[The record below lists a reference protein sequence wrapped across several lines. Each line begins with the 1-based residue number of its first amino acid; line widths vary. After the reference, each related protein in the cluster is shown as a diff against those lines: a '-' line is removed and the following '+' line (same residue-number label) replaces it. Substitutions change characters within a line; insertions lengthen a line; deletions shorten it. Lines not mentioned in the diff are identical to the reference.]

1 MRLQPN
7 YLPLFIKMLCIA
19 LLCTPALGVSAQC
32 NQNYIYGLTNVGMIQ
47 QIDVTNGSV
56 AAPMNPAFGGNAPNL
71 SNAMGYNPLNGKY
84 YFFKRNAFSAP
95 QEFMSFDPAT
105 NLYAMLAASP
115 VGAGNIVNLGCVNS
129 TGLGYYCLDAFG
141 VLYYYSVTLNTWTT
155 ICSNIKNQSGT
166 TLSSIIGAGSLN
178 RYYGDLA
185 FDGQGNLWI
194 LISGAV
200 DYGLYKITG
209 PLPISNVANLT
220 ATQIIAPNTASP
232 AGTFGGMAFS
242 GTGAMYLSSNSPS
255 NKLYRL
261 SAVNTLT
268 FLTNLGVDGI
278 GNDLTSCNFPLAV
291 LPVVWESFTA
301 ESNDKHNAL
310 LRWRVS
316 IQTDH
321 NGYYIE
327 HSRDGLSWEDI
338 GFTGYSGANASG
350 QYSFTHTSMTGGQ
363 HYYRIREISPGGQ
376 LSYSE
381 TKVITLSNGNAVDIW
396 PNPTRNVIHIQHE
409 NSGTGSST
417 ALLFDQS
424 GRQVHAGPLQPGLNT
439 IAINTLPPGIYIMRI
454 QGSNGD
460 VYNEKVL
467 KQ

>member
-1 MRLQPN
+1 MNRICTLESKS
-7 YLPLFIKMLCIA
+7 IMA
-19 LLCTPALGVSAQC
+19 LLTLVACALTTDISAQC

-47 QIDVTNGSV
+47 RIDVTNGSV

-105 NLYAMLAASP
+105 NLYAMLASSP

-129 TGLGYYCLDAFG
+129 GGTGYYCMDALG
-141 VLYYYSVTLNTWTT
+141 VLSYYNVALNTWTT

-185 FDGQGNLWI
+185 FDGQGNLW
-194 LISGAV
+194 LLVSGPV

-209 PLPISNVANLT
+209 PLPTSNVANLT

-255 NKLYRL
+255 NKLYKL
-261 SAVNTLT
+261 SDINTLT

-278 GNDLTSCNFPLAV
+278 GNDLTSCNFPLVV
-291 LPVVWESFTA
+291 LPVAWESFTV
-301 ESNDKHNAL
+301 ESKDKHNAL
-310 LRWRVS
+310 LSWRVN
-316 IQTDH
+316 IQTG
-321 NGYYIE
+321 NKEYYIE
-327 HSRDGLSWEDI
+327 HSPDGISWEDI
-338 GFTGYSGANASG
+338 GFIGYTGANAPG
-350 QYSFTHTSMTGGQ
+350 QYSFTHTNMIGGS
-363 HYYRIREISPGGQ
+363 HYYRIREVSPGGQ

-381 TKVITLSNGNAVDIW
+381 TKLITLSHGSTVDIW
-396 PNPTRNVIHIQHE
+396 PNPARNVIHIQHE
-409 NSGTGSST
+409 NSGSGSSK
-417 ALLFDQS
+417 AWLFDQS
-424 GRQVHAGPLQPGLNT
+424 GRQVHAQPLQPGQNT
-439 IAINTLPPGIYIMRI
+439 IAINTLRPGIYIMRI
-454 QGSNGD
+454 WGSNGD
-460 VYNEKVL
+460 VYNKKIL